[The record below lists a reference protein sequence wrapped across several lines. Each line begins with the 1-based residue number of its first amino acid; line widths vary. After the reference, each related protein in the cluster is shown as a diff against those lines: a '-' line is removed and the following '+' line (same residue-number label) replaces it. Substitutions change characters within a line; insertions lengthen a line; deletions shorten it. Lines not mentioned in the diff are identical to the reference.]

1 MISHAKKNKTILALW
16 YKRQKYK
23 YETKLRNE
31 YIGNDA
37 IDRSEHL
44 EVI

>member
-1 MISHAKKNKTILALW
+1 MQKKNKTILVLW
-16 YKRQKYK
+16 YKRQSFK

-37 IDRSEHL
+37 IDSSEHL